1 MAFLAAEAAPELLGT
16 FGESGGLSGILKGGP
31 GGPGGM
37 GGPGVGELAKHA
49 PMLLMV
55 PLVIFA
61 ILFIIIGIIVLAA
74 QKYTAGILLTV
85 LGFLLGG
92 GAFFVMARSA
102 AQK

>member
-16 FGESGGLSGILKGGP
+16 VGESGGLGGLLK

-55 PLVIFA
+55 PLVLFA

-74 QKYTAGILLTV
+74 GKYTAGTLLTV

-102 AQK
+102 SRH